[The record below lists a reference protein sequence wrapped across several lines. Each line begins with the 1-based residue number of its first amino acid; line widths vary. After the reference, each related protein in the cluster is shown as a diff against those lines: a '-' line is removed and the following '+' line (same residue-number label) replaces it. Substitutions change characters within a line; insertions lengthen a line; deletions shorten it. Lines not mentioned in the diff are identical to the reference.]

1 MTRSSRTLA
10 EREGTI
16 FILSAPSGA
25 GKTTLISR
33 LLKIFP
39 EMRLSVSYT
48 TRPTRP
54 GEVQGR
60 DYFFVGEKK
69 FAAMRAG
76 GAFAEWARVH
86 GAFYGTPRPP
96 LDRSVQRGR
105 DILLDIDVQGARKIK
120 KQYRGAVSIFLLP
133 PSWHELEKRL
143 AGRGTDRREN
153 IRRRLEN
160 ARREIQAIMRYDYFL
175 VNREIGEALAS
186 LKSIV
191 VAERQRISR
200 VRKWGVPPLR
210 RTPPSR

>member
-10 EREGTI
+10 EREGSI

-48 TRPTRP
+48 TRPRRP

-60 DYFFVGEKK
+60 DYFFVGKKK
-69 FAAMRAG
+69 FAAMRAQG
-76 GAFAEWARVH
+76 GFAEWARVH
-86 GAFYGTPRPP
+86 GAFYGTPRPR

-133 PSWHELEKRL
+133 PSWQELEKRL

-160 ARREIQAIMRYDYFL
+160 ARREIRAIMRYDYFL

-200 VRKWGVPPLR
+200 VRKWGIPPLR